1 MVCPHYWSPIICR
14 SSAGQG
20 KFASQRPTFYH
31 CATQPGCASGL
42 FRVVSRSTPMARSA
56 ADRRQT
62 PLHPPRR
69 TRPTISRSFSSS
81 RETTRDSTAT
91 RRLQVSGSLGHEGSV
106 LKFPNPEP
114 WFGKQ
119 AVNAVSMS
127 CKRRPSHQQN
137 DYPFVINH
145 DAIESLPLSYRPL
158 GVIRKT
164 DHGRVVDITCI
175 PTTCCGEIFLSPQ
188 CRNCSRDPDHAHKT
202 KTSHGRPVYKI

>member
-1 MVCPHYWSPIICR
+1 MVSHHL
-14 SSAGQG
+14 Q
-20 KFASQRPTFYH
+20 
-31 CATQPGCASGL
+31 
-42 FRVVSRSTPMARSA
+42 VE
-56 ADRRQT
+56 
-62 PLHPPRR
+62 RR
-69 TRPTISRSFSSS
+69 TRKVRQSETDVLPLCHATWLCFRFIPRGESINPDGSFGGRPASNATSSATPHAPDYLALFLEFSRDDARFDSDPPTAGQWV
-81 RETTRDSTAT
+81 T
-91 RRLQVSGSLGHEGSV
+91 G
-106 LKFPNPEP
+106 LKFQNPEP

-188 CRNCSRDPDHAHKT
+188 CRNCSRDPDHAHKI